1 MRNMVDDIDFQ
12 DGVIELNDFYY
23 EPEMYPEEQKWFF
36 KNDILQVQYDDG
48 KYILDVGW
56 LPEFNLIEGAFK
68 IVAIYNYDWDK
79 PVFRRNAVE
88 INKAKLFLKE
98 AIELIGKLRFTR
110 DG

>member
-1 MRNMVDDIDFQ
+1 MRNMIDDIDFH

-23 EPEMYPEEQKWFF
+23 EPEKSPEEQKWFF

-68 IVAIYNYDWDK
+68 IDVICDYDWDQ
-79 PVFRRNAVE
+79 PVFRRNAIE
-88 INKAKLFLKE
+88 INKAKLFIKE
-98 AIELIGKLRFTR
+98 GIELIGELRCKR